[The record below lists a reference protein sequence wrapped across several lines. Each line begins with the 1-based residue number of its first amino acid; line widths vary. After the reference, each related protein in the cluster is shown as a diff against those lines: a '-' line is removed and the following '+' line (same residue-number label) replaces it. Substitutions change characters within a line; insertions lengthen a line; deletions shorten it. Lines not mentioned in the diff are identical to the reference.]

1 MPGVLRKTLP
11 REFSPEEN
19 SLRIGL
25 LILLNSLVLHS
36 VLSEKHASIPTLNK
50 IYSSETPLLD
60 LENAWTIILKKH
72 NHKSVFEMSKK
83 ILQQFNPTNQSR
95 LVIKNLVKTAIN
107 ITANQSALRHDLM
120 GRVFHKLLE
129 NPKYL
134 ATYYTKI
141 PVATLLVGLSFE
153 TELLKKTD
161 FTKLDDVSKLKVADL
176 ACGSGTLL
184 KSVLTAFT
192 AKHTNVC
199 ALKNKKNSRDKLIK
213 SLVED
218 NIFGYD
224 ILTSNAHLSAV
235 SLAIHNSNV
244 SFKNFNLYPMPA
256 GTTTGVPSS
265 PFSMGSLSLFTD
277 SSTVSVGSQQTLTGE
292 SKGTS
297 GINSDIV
304 SEIKLPEINYSIMN
318 PPFARSAYG
327 TGVLNHIPN
336 HEQVRKCISDL
347 SKPNSSSRR
356 GHPLAANLTASI
368 GTYFISG
375 ITNLQKNLDG
385 HAVQCLVIPKSLLS
399 GSSWKKTRDELLE
412 IYHFKYVVSTFEKP
426 FAFSESTNLSEI
438 LLVLEKRDGRKSHQI
453 IYLNLFK
460 LPKSTYDSLTLLE
473 KIRRSNPADV
483 NPGGVGTCPVNLNK
497 EKFGELVSIDERAPL
512 ALCANFLQTDAIR
525 IAVNLLKNSEIINPV
540 TARPISKIELD
551 TVGGNF
557 ELGPDGRDVYDAF
570 SPSTS
575 STQFPAFWGSGEG
588 VSVKIR
594 VEPNHFLNP
603 RTTASPGRPL
613 KPFSQLIPR
622 MGTLLLPNSSRL
634 TTATAYALRCSTP
647 VLSNVWWVSKWKQ
660 STKPKERQEMER
672 RAALWFNSTF
682 GIILIHTLSP
692 ETEIG
697 FKKMPKTWWE
707 NEVKMINLSKLSK
720 TDLKILD
727 DCWKRIENKDLLSYS
742 EIALDNTRQEIDA
755 AWCKILNVPQNDLR
769 TIQEIFSKEP
779 MFTGRPPI

>member
-1 MPGVLRKTLP
+1 MPRTIT
-11 REFSPEEN
+11 SEEN
-19 SLRIGL
+19 SLRMGL

-36 VLSEKHASIPTLNK
+36 VLSNKHANIQTLNK
-50 IYSSETPLLD
+50 IFSSETPLLD
-60 LENAWTIILKKH
+60 LDKAWTIILKHH
-72 NHKSVFEMSKK
+72 NHKSVFKMSKK

-95 LVIKNLVKTAIN
+95 LVIKNLIKTAIN

-141 PVATLLVGLSFE
+141 PAATLLVGLSLE

-161 FTKLDDVSKLKVADL
+161 FTKLDGVSKLKVADL

-184 KSVLTAFT
+184 KSVLIAFT
-192 AKHTNVC
+192 AKHTNIC
-199 ALKNKKNSRDKLIK
+199 ALKNKKNSRDKLVK
-213 SLVED
+213 SLVEN

-235 SLAIHNSNV
+235 SLAIHNSDV

-265 PFSMGSLSLFTD
+265 PYSMGSLSLFTD

-292 SKGTS
+292 SIGTA
-297 GINSDIV
+297 GINSDII
-304 SEIKLPEINYSIMN
+304 SKINIPEINYSIMN

-336 HEQVRKCISDL
+336 HQQVRNCISDL
-347 SKPNSSSRR
+347 SKSNSRSRR
-356 GHPLAANLTASI
+356 GCPLAANLNASI

-385 HAVQCLVIPKSLLS
+385 PAVQCLVIPKSLLS
-399 GSSWKKTRDELLE
+399 GADWKKTRDELIE
-412 IYHFKYVVSTFEKP
+412 NYHFKYIVSTFESP

-453 IYLNLFK
+453 IYLNLLK
-460 LPKSTYDSLTLLE
+460 LPKSTYESLTLLE
-473 KIRRSNPADV
+473 KIRRLKPADV
-483 NPGGVGTCPVNLNK
+483 NLGGAGTCPVNLNQS
-497 EKFGELVSIDERAPL
+497 KFGELISIDESIVKLNAL
-512 ALCANFLQTDAIR
+512 VLCANFAQTDAIR
-525 IAVNLLKNSEIINPV
+525 IAVNLLTKSEIFNPI
-540 TARPISKIELD
+540 TGKFISKVNLD

-570 SPSTS
+570 SESTS
-575 STQFPAFWGSGEG
+575 PTQFPAFWGSG
-588 VSVKIR
+588 VRVTPKIR

-603 RTTASPGRPL
+603 RTTASAGRTLRPYA
-613 KPFSQLIPR
+613 QLIPR
-622 MGTLLLPNSSRL
+622 MGTLLLPNSTRL
-634 TTATAYALRCSTP
+634 TTASTYALSCPTP
-647 VLSNVWWVSKWKQ
+647 VLSNVWWVSKWKK
-660 STKPKERQEMER
+660 STNSKERQDMER

-682 GIILIHTLSP
+682 GIILIHALSP
-692 ETEIG
+692 ETEVG
-697 FKKMPKTWWE
+697 FKKMPKIWWQ
-707 NEVKMINLSKLSK
+707 NEVKMINLLKLNK

-727 DCWKRIENKDLLSYS
+727 DCWKSIEDKELLRYS
-742 EIALDNTRQEIDA
+742 GIASDQARQEIDA
-755 AWCKILNVPQNDLR
+755 AWCKVLHVPQNDLT

-779 MFTGRPPI
+779 MFTGRPPV